1 MTTARSVTAV
11 SSGTRPSAER
21 RKRSSKQLNDVEVSD
36 SVENAQQTEHQT
48 ASVTEGE
55 MKGNEDM
62 AVLINDMTPSTNVSR
77 QLLTEVDSDR
87 SRIERGDAERDVV
100 VEGQQEPASTQT
112 PVASSSTADTNVTVT
127 ASSELKV
134 MVTAL
139 QQLTAM
145 VARLQPPPESRER
158 VQYEGRD
165 DELAAVGERAGD
177 SQAEE
182 PQERGAD
189 DQQDAWSDENDD
201 HEEERRIRNE
211 GGHHRNRHGRE
222 DGGHPDARRER
233 LPTRILVMRM
243 DTGTVV
249 VDMTRAAITAAAP
262 AKNHM
267 IDVMDVVGMSNA
279 NNVDGVNTMDI
290 EDTVIMGIGVNDS
303 QRRRV

>member
-55 MKGNEDM
+55 TKGNEDM

-77 QLLTEVDSDR
+77 QLLTEVDGDS

-100 VEGQQEPASTQT
+100 VEGQQQEPASIQT
-112 PVASSSTADTNVTVT
+112 PVASSSTADTNVTRGYNHHQSPENE
-127 ASSELKV
+127 SSMNDEMMNSPQWGNELVIAK
-134 MVTAL
+134 L
-139 QQLTAM
+139 KNRRN
-145 VARLQPPPESRER
+145 VAPT
-158 VQYEGRD
+158 
-165 DELAAVGERAGD
+165 
-177 SQAEE
+177 
-182 PQERGAD
+182 
-189 DQQDAWSDENDD
+189 
-201 HEEERRIRNE
+201 I
-211 GGHHRNRHGRE
+211 NRTPG
-222 DGGHPDARRER
+222 
-233 LPTRILVMRM
+233 VMRM
-243 DTGTVV
+243 TITRKNGVYGMKVVTIETDMDEKTVVIMMHDVNGVMVPDDRHLGKMDTGMVV

-262 AKNHM
+262 AKSHM

-290 EDTVIMGIGVNDS
+290 EDTAIMGIGVNDS